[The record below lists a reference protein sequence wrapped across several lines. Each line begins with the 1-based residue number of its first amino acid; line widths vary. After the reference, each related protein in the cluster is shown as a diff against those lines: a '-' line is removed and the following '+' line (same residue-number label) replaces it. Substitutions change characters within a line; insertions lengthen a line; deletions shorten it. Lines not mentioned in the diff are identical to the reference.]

1 MEAVEALQAGGLS
14 FRFWLIIVRA
24 EESAMPDDVIFN
36 ARGILVTNDMV
47 GEKFVRA
54 QGPGGQNVNKV
65 ATAVELRL
73 DTLPLNLSEQ
83 VQARLIQLAGQRA
96 TKDGVIVIFAD
107 RFRTQERNR
116 QDARDRLAALIDKA
130 STPPPPPRRKTKPS
144 KGAIERR
151 LSQKSGRSTVKKNR
165 GRVGGED

>member
-1 MEAVEALQAGGLS
+1 MAGE
-14 FRFWLIIVRA
+14 IIF
-24 EESAMPDDVIFN
+24 DQ
-36 ARGILVTNDMV
+36 RGVLVTLDMV
-47 GEKFVRA
+47 SEKFVRA

-65 ATAVELRL
+65 ATAVELRM
-73 DTLPLNLSEQ
+73 DANAIDMTDSVRE
-83 VQARLIQLAGQRA
+83 RLIALAGQRA

-116 QDARDRLAALIDKA
+116 QDSRERLAGLLDKA

-151 LSQKSGRSTVKKNR
+151 LTEKSGRSAIKKNR
-165 GRVGGED
+165 GRPGDD

>member
-1 MEAVEALQAGGLS
+1 
-14 FRFWLIIVRA
+14 
-24 EESAMPDDVIFN
+24 MPDDIIFN

-47 GEKFVRA
+47 EEKFVRA

-73 DTLPLNLSEQ
+73 DAMQ
-83 VQARLIQLAGQRA
+83 VEMTDFVRARLIEFAGQRA

-116 QDARDRLAALIDKA
+116 RDARDRLAGILDRA
-130 STPPPPPRRKTKPS
+130 STPPPPPRHKTRPT
-144 KGAIERR
+144 KGSIERR
-151 LSQKSGRSTVKKNR
+151 LTEKSGRSTIKKNR
-165 GRVGGED
+165 GRVGEE

>member
-1 MEAVEALQAGGLS
+1 MPSE
-14 FRFWLIIVRA
+14 IIF
-24 EESAMPDDVIFN
+24 DQ
-36 ARGILVTNDMV
+36 RGIFVTLDMAS
-47 GEKFVRA
+47 EKFVRA

-73 DTLPLNLSEQ
+73 DAHTVEMADSVRE
-83 VQARLIQLAGQRA
+83 RLIALAGQRA

-116 QDARDRLAALIDKA
+116 QDARERLAGLLDKA
-130 STPPPPPRRKTKPS
+130 STPPPPPRRKTRPS

-151 LSQKSGRSTVKKNR
+151 LTEKSGRSTVKKNR
-165 GRVGGED
+165 GKPGDE

>member
-1 MEAVEALQAGGLS
+1 MAGE
-14 FRFWLIIVRA
+14 IIF
-24 EESAMPDDVIFN
+24 DQ
-36 ARGILVTNDMV
+36 RGILVTLDMV

-65 ATAVELRL
+65 ATAVELRM
-73 DTLPLNLSEQ
+73 DANAIDMTDSVRE
-83 VQARLIQLAGQRA
+83 RLIALAGQRA

-116 QDARDRLAALIDKA
+116 QDSRDRLAGLLDKA

-151 LSQKSGRSTVKKNR
+151 LTEKSGRSTIKKNR
-165 GRVGGED
+165 GRVGEE

>member
-1 MEAVEALQAGGLS
+1 MAGE
-14 FRFWLIIVRA
+14 IIF
-24 EESAMPDDVIFN
+24 DQ
-36 ARGILVTNDMV
+36 RGITVTLDMV
-47 GEKFVRA
+47 SEKFVRA

-65 ATAVELRL
+65 ATAVELRM
-73 DTLPLNLSEQ
+73 DSHAIEMSDF
-83 VQARLIQLAGQRA
+83 VRERLIALAGQRA

-116 QDARDRLAALIDKA
+116 QDSRDRLAGLLDKA

-151 LSQKSGRSTVKKNR
+151 LTEKSGRSTIKKNR
-165 GRVGGED
+165 SRPGDE

>member
-1 MEAVEALQAGGLS
+1 MAGE
-14 FRFWLIIVRA
+14 I
-24 EESAMPDDVIFN
+24 IFN
-36 ARGILVTNDMV
+36 QRGILVTLDMV

-65 ATAVELRL
+65 ATAVELRM
-73 DTLPLNLSEQ
+73 DAHAIDMSDFVRE
-83 VQARLIQLAGQRA
+83 RLITLAGQRA

-116 QDARDRLAALIDKA
+116 QDSRDRLAGLLEKA

-144 KGAIERR
+144 KGSIERR
-151 LSQKSGRSTVKKNR
+151 LTEKSGRGTIKKNR
-165 GRVGGED
+165 GRPGEE